1 MKELLS
7 LIFGYLLGSI
17 PFSFLIAK
25 LLKGVDLRCEGT
37 KNVGAINVA
46 ILVSKRAGFF
56 ALVLDISKGIFSVIL
71 AQKLFGLERFFS
83 CLVGFSA
90 VLGHNW
96 PIFLK
101 FRGGKG
107 VATGMGVIAALFPK
121 EVPLLFVLL
130 VIFYFVFR
138 SPIFSLVI
146 VSLFV
151 PLVALIFKEPLNLMN
166 LSAAIIIFIH
176 IRGFEETKARYREL
190 KQKTSK
196 TQH

>member
-1 MKELLS
+1 MKELVSIIL
-7 LIFGYLLGSI
+7 GYLLGSI

-25 LLKGVDLRCEGT
+25 FLKGIDLRCEGT
-37 KNVGAINVA
+37 RNVGATNVA
-46 ILVSKRAGFF
+46 ILVGKRAGFF
-56 ALVLDISKGIFSVIL
+56 ALILDMCKGVLSVIL

-107 VATGMGVIAALFPK
+107 VATGMGVIASVFPK
-121 EVPLLFVLL
+121 EAPLLFVLL
-130 VIFYFVFR
+130 VIFYFIFR

-151 PLVALIFKEPLNLMN
+151 PLIAFIFKEPLNLIN
-166 LSAAIIIFIH
+166 LSIAIIVFIH
-176 IRGFEETKARYREL
+176 IRGFEETKTRYREL
-190 KQKTSK
+190 KQRTSK
-196 TQH
+196 

>member
-1 MKELLS
+1 MKELFS

-25 LLKGVDLRCEGT
+25 FLKGVDLRCEGT
-37 KNVGAINVA
+37 KNVGATNVA
-46 ILVSKRAGFF
+46 VLAGKRAGFL

-71 AQKLFGLERFFS
+71 AQKLFGLERVFS

-90 VLGHNW
+90 ILGHNW

-101 FRGGKG
+101 FKGGKG
-107 VATGMGVIAALFPK
+107 VAAGMGVIAAVFPK
-121 EVPLLFVLL
+121 EAPLLFILL
-130 VIFYFVFR
+130 VIVYFVFR

-151 PLVALIFKEPLNLMN
+151 PLVAFIFKEPLNLIN
-166 LSAAIIIFIH
+166 LSAVIIIFIH

-190 KQKTSK
+190 KQKIPK
-196 TQH
+196 